1 MGYNPIIKNK
11 IKKPVKDNYNENR
24 WGVRPYSKQEAAQ
37 TVTLWAKY

>member
-24 WGVRPYSKQEAAQ
+24 WGVRLYSKQEAAQ

>member
-24 WGVRPYSKQEAAQ
+24 WVYARTQYKKQPKQ
-37 TVTLWAKY
+37 